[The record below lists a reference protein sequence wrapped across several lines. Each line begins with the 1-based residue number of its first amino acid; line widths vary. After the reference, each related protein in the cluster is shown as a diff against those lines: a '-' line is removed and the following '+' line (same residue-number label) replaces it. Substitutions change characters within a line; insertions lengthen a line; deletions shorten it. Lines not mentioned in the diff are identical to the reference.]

1 MIVDSMTLKEIHEEL
16 HKDFTNT
23 IGTLDNR
30 LRKFGSVVLKTSR

>member
-23 IGTLDNR
+23 IGTLDR
-30 LRKFGSVVLKTSR
+30 LISIIL